1 MAAAM
6 SSAFDLSALAP
17 RPPRPGN
24 AAPGSAGPRPAGPN
38 GLAPVVQIDEA
49 NFEAEVVLRS
59 QQVPVIVSLGTPD
72 YPQCVAFDEILE
84 RAALAAGGAWVLA
97 KVDVGLHPQIAQAFG
112 VQSVPTVIAM
122 AAGQPL
128 DSQQG
133 VLSEEELAQ
142 WLAAIENAVAG
153 RLSGPPPPE
162 GAEPAQDPRLVAAE
176 AMLDEGDLAGGIAA
190 YELILQT
197 EPNHPEALP
206 AVRQLRFLQ
215 RAQAVPEGAVAA
227 ADADLGDVDAQLRAA
242 DVELLAQQPDA
253 SFDRLI
259 AVIRSG
265 DADQKATARAR
276 LFELFELFD
285 PAEPFI
291 ITARRN
297 LANALY

>member
-1 MAAAM
+1 M

-17 RPPRPGN
+17 RPPRPGA
-24 AAPGSAGPRPAGPN
+24 AAPTAAPVGPN

-49 NFEAEVVLRS
+49 NFETEVVLRS

-84 RAALAAGGAWVLA
+84 RAAIADGGAWVLA
-97 KVDVGLHPQIAQAFG
+97 KVDVGLYPQIAQAFG
-112 VQSVPTVIAM
+112 VQSVPMVIAM
-122 AAGQPL
+122 AGGAPL

-133 VLSEEELAQ
+133 AFSEQELAQ
-142 WLAAIENAVAG
+142 WLSAIETATAG
-153 RLSGPPPPE
+153 KLTGPPLPE
-162 GAEPAQDPRLVAAE
+162 GEEPAADPRLVAAE
-176 AMLDEGDLAGGIAA
+176 VLLDEGDLDGGIAA
-190 YELILQT
+190 YELILQS

-206 AVRQLRFLQ
+206 AVRQLRFLK

-227 ADADLGDVDAQLRAA
+227 ADANPGDVDAQLNAA

-253 SFDRLI
+253 SFNRLVS
-259 AVIRSG
+259 VIRTG
-265 DADQKATARAR
+265 DPEAKATARAR
-276 LFELFELFD
+276 LLELLELFD
-285 PAEPFI
+285 PAEPFV

>member
-1 MAAAM
+1 M

-17 RPPRPGN
+17 RPPRPAG
-24 AAPGSAGPRPAGPN
+24 APAPAPAGPN
-38 GLAPVVQIDEA
+38 GLAPVVLIDEA

-97 KVDVGLHPQIAQAFG
+97 KVDVGLNPQIAQAFG
-112 VQSVPTVIAM
+112 VQSVPMVIAM

-133 VLSEEELAQ
+133 TFSEDELAQ
-142 WLAAIENAVAG
+142 WLTAVQNAVG
-153 RLSGPPPPE
+153 DRLTGPPLPE
-162 GAEPAQDPRLVAAE
+162 GQEPERDQRLVAAE
-176 AMLDEGDLAGGIAA
+176 AMLDEGDLDGGIAA
-190 YELILQT
+190 YELILQS

-215 RAQAVPEGAVAA
+215 RAQAVPDGAVEA
-227 ADADLGDVDAQLRAA
+227 ADANLGDVDAQLRAA
-242 DVELLAQQPDA
+242 DAELLAQQPDA
-253 SFDRLI
+253 CFNRLI
-259 AVIRSG
+259 AVFRIG
-265 DADQKATARAR
+265 DADMKATTRAR
-276 LFELFELFD
+276 LLELWELFD

-291 ITARRN
+291 IAARRN
-297 LANALY
+297 LANAMY